1 MNTAAEGNRTN
12 RTRRLLVVDDDE
24 AVRLRL
30 VEAFELDGYVAQGA
44 ANLAAA
50 RGELTSVDWDLM
62 LLDVNL
68 PDGAGYELL
77 RDLRAGKLRRPERS
91 LADLPVLMVSGRCA
105 EFDRIRGFEFG
116 CDDYV
121 TKPYSFAELRGR
133 VAAVLRRTEKTP
145 PDESMQLGEL
155 EIDTRSREVKLAKR
169 RVGLTQKEYALLTTL
184 AADPERVFERDVLLR
199 NIWGYTG
206 AGSTRTLDAHACRLR
221 AKLSGGSRDYVLNT
235 WGVGYRLV
243 APDARSEA

>member
-1 MNTAAEGNRTN
+1 MSSTPTNSEPTRAA
-12 RTRRLLVVDDDE
+12 RLLVVDDDE

-30 VEAFELDGYVAQGA
+30 VDAFALDGYVAEGVED
-44 ANLAAA
+44 LASA
-50 RGELTSVDWDLM
+50 RRELRSHEWDLV
-62 LLDVNL
+62 LLDINL

-77 RDLRAGKLRRPERS
+77 RDLRAGNVRPAERS
-91 LADLPVLMVSGRCA
+91 LAELPVVMVSGRAA

-121 TKPYSFAELRGR
+121 TKPYSFGELRAR
-133 VAAVLRRTEKTP
+133 VAAVLRRERP
-145 PDESMQLGEL
+145 AEDHDPLELGEL
-155 EIDTRSREVKLAKR
+155 VIDPRSRKVMLAGRKIA
-169 RVGLTQKEYALLTTL
+169 LTHKEYSLLSAL

-221 AKLSGGSRDYVLNT
+221 AKLSGGQHRYVLNT
-235 WGVGYRLV
+235 WGVGYRLRDREQG
-243 APDARSEA
+243 AES